1 MNDNETL
8 GPVLPDEDQTTKRIM
23 HLIVSL
29 SVSALF
35 GVASVILYM
44 YRHGN

>member
-8 GPVLPDEDQTTKRIM
+8 GPVMPDEDQTTKRIM

-29 SVSALF
+29 SVSAGF
-35 GVASVILYM
+35 IIASIILYV
-44 YRHGN
+44 YSKPI

>member
-29 SVSALF
+29 TVSAIF

-44 YRHGN
+44 LNHGN